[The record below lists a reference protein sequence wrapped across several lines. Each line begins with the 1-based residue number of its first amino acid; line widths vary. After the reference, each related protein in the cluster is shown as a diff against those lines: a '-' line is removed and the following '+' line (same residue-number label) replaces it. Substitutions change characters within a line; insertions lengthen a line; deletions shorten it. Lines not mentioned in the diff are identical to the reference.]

1 MNNYLLLLLVLYHLS
16 MATTSFIDEALALY
30 QELQK
35 HIDVAST
42 VASETQTD
50 WGLLQRII
58 GHLAATRQRTSTN
71 STKPNLTLPAQPN
84 TKPILKVILEAVL
97 RIERQLNTG
106 LVHSPSEDRTY
117 TMAAHQGA
125 SAPQATPQ

>member
-1 MNNYLLLLLVLYHLS
+1 MKYKEVIS
-16 MATTSFIDEALALY
+16 SKMATTSFIDEALALY

-50 WGLLQRII
+50 WELLRRIA

-71 STKPNLTLPAQPN
+71 STKPNLTLLAQPN
-84 TKPILKVILEAVL
+84 TEPTPKVILEAVL

-106 LVHSPSEDRTY
+106 PVHSPSKDRTY
-117 TMAAHQGA
+117 TTAAHQGA
-125 SAPQATPQ
+125 STPQATPQ